1 MRTRGRASILLRSEA
16 RRRQGNRWRD
26 SVAARGWKIPRHH
39 GERRR
44 VLGWLL
50 LGQLALVAALPA
62 QSQWDGLDTTSFR
75 LQHDDGTGYRLLRPQ
90 GEPIPIPTPWLEPPG
105 VREEEEQLV
114 VGSLRFAP
122 EVTAFPIGAGRL
134 GLHLASYD
142 IQESGSLQA
151 AAGRDVL
158 LILDPAAGTLLP
170 GGLELGVSRSRGRG
184 DGCFRAL
191 FHHLSVGDVDCDRYL
206 DLAVE
211 REEIDCRQTDEEA
224 PLWQVYERG
233 PMRWYRQRADG
244 WTEDRQ
250 LDGHLPCAGLVEL
263 PLLAV
268 VRTPVDFV
276 LDSRRGRHPLP
287 PGDPEPF
294 ER

>member
-1 MRTRGRASILLRSEA
+1 MKPTEVDPGAIVSSRRHGTKEREGGERRG
-16 RRRQGNRWRD
+16 Q
-26 SVAARGWKIPRHH
+26 
-39 GERRR
+39 ERRR

-50 LGQLALVAALPA
+50 LAQLALVAALPA
-62 QSQWDGLDTTSFR
+62 QPRWDGLDTTSFR
-75 LQHDDGTGYRLLRPQ
+75 LQHDATGYRLLRPQ
-90 GEPIPIPTPWLEPPG
+90 GEPIPIPTSWLEPPG
-105 VREEEEQLV
+105 VREEEQDLV
-114 VGSLRFAP
+114 VGSLYFAP
-122 EVTAFPIGAGRL
+122 EVTAFEIGAGRL

-158 LILDPAAGTLLP
+158 LILDPTAETLLP
-170 GGLELGVSRSRGRG
+170 GGVELGESRSRGRG

-211 REEIDCRQTDEEA
+211 REQIECRYMDDEA
-224 PLWQVYERG
+224 PPRQVYERG
-233 PMRWYRQRADG
+233 PLRWYRQGAEG
-244 WTEDRQ
+244 WTEDRR
-250 LDGHLPCAGLVEL
+250 LDGRLPCAGIVRL
-263 PLLAV
+263 PLLAI

-276 LDSRRGRHPLP
+276 LDSRRGRNPLP

-294 ER
+294 EPPN